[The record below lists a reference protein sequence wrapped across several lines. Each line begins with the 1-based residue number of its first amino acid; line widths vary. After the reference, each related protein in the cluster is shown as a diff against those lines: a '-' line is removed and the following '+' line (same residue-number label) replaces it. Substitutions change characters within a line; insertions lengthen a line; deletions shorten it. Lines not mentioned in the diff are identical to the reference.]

1 MAESK
6 GIGHVGYKPKL
17 KGKLKPIRDNVL
29 ITDMNFE
36 GRVSKGGII
45 ILSDDGKTEGVRHRW
60 GRVWAVGP
68 EQKDVKVG
76 EWILLEHGR
85 WTRGITL
92 DDPDTGEEITVRR
105 ADVKAILMVSDEKPG
120 EEWETIGQHSKTQGQ
135 VFTPDMFG
143 AR

>member
-1 MAESK
+1 MADSK
-6 GIGHVGYKPKL
+6 GIGHTGYKSKVEGRLIPL
-17 KGKLKPIRDNVL
+17 RDNVL

-36 GRVSKGGII
+36 GRVSKGGIV

-60 GRVWAVGP
+60 GRVWAIGP

-85 WTRGITL
+85 WTRGITV

-105 ADVKAILMVSDEKPG
+105 ADIKAILMVTDEKPG
-120 EEWETIGQHSKTQGQ
+120 EEWETVGQHTKNQGQ
-135 VFTPDMFG
+135 VFTPDMF

>member
-6 GIGHVGYKPKL
+6 GIGHEGYKPKL

-29 ITDMNFE
+29 ITDMNFD
-36 GRVSKGGII
+36 GRVSKGGIL

-60 GRVWAVGP
+60 GRVWAIGP

-76 EWILLEHGR
+76 DWILLEHGR
-85 WTRGITL
+85 WTRGITVE
-92 DDPDTGEEITVRR
+92 DDDGTDIVVRR
-105 ADVKAILMVSDEKPG
+105 ADIKAILMVSNEKPG
-120 EEWETIGQHSKTQGQ
+120 EEWETVGQHTKTQGQ
-135 VFTPDMFG
+135 TFTPDMFG